1 MAQYLFNGEGASLAY
16 SDVLQLLV
24 FLGILQG
31 IMSAS
36 DDPNAVYVVGIFRFS
51 GPAIDC
57 NPSGSLRVYK
67 GCLKNRLQMLGISVA
82 G

>member
-36 DDPNAVYVVGIFRFS
+36 DDPNAVYVVG
-51 GPAIDC
+51 
-57 NPSGSLRVYK
+57 L
-67 GCLKNRLQMLGISVA
+67 
-82 G
+82 